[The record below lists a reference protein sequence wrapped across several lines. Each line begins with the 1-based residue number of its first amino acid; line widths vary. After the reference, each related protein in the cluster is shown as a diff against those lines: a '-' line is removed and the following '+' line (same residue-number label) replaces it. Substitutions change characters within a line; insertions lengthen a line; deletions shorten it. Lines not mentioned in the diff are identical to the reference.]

1 MLSSA
6 ISLVLSL
13 SIAHFLSFPPL
24 LLSRS
29 HPLSLSSLYLGN
41 PMDPPDVLGLDL
53 NAARPTQL
61 PGRAKSEWPIPK
73 QPTRLKYCQGIIVTM
88 ACFSSW
94 LIFFVVYLFWLSFS
108 ELDCLHNE
116 SNLTC
121 TRPFMI
127 IICLSFS
134 VVVLYLFHY
143 YFIILFIP
151 ALSFSLSH
159 TFVISLYRSLLYPSP
174 SLSGGGIFRGGTY
187 LSPPAVGACQE

>member
-1 MLSSA
+1 
-6 ISLVLSL
+6 
-13 SIAHFLSFPPL
+13 
-24 LLSRS
+24 
-29 HPLSLSSLYLGN
+29 
-41 PMDPPDVLGLDL
+41 MDPPDVLGLDL
-53 NAARPTQL
+53 NAARPTPL
-61 PGRAKSEWPIPK
+61 PGRAKSEW
-73 QPTRLKYCQGIIVTM
+73 QGIIVTM
-88 ACFSSW
+88 ACFS
-94 LIFFVVYLFWLSFS
+94 LLFIFFVVVLPTYSGFS
-108 ELDCLHNE
+108 KLDLLHNE